1 MNGAVAD
8 RQNLIQL
15 KCSRISPHIRS
26 MLLLPAK
33 TCLRGECNG
42 MTNKII
48 RFQVS
53 IPTDEGFIGRS
64 CSNSQC
70 GKYFKIKADSIQ
82 DNMFCPY
89 CGQQFSREQLL
100 TKDQEAHL
108 RAAAIEQT
116 REIVFAEADKVF
128 GNLAR
133 KMRGNKHVTF
143 KHKPI
148 RYRAKPVHPTYQ
160 EKPVDS
166 EIVCTHCQFPFQVF
180 GIFGYCPG
188 CSSENLRIY
197 DANLEIIKREI
208 ASSTNKQRAL
218 RHAYGDTVSTF
229 EIVVTA
235 RAAAI
240 TQATTNFQD
249 LYGTRRFFKKHV
261 GKDIFDGIEIAKIR
275 QLQRLFQKRH
285 VYEHNNGIMG
295 DRYVRMMPEDAS
307 LKGRAAELSVEE
319 WELAADTLRHV
330 LDRVVNATT

>member
-1 MNGAVAD
+1 
-8 RQNLIQL
+8 
-15 KCSRISPHIRS
+15 

-42 MTNKII
+42 MASKII
-48 RFQVS
+48 RRFQVS

-70 GKYFKIKADSIQ
+70 GKYFKIKLDSIQ

-89 CGQQFSREQLL
+89 CGQQFSREQLW
-100 TKDQEAHL
+100 TKEQEAL
-108 RAAAIEQT
+108 FKAAALEQA
-116 REIVFAEADKVF
+116 REIAFAEVDKMF

-133 KMRGNKHVTF
+133 KTRGRKNVVAF

-148 RYRAKPVHPTYQ
+148 RYRAKSIHPTYQ

-188 CSSENLRIY
+188 CGNENLRIY
-197 DANLEIIKREI
+197 DANLEIIKQEI
-208 ASSTNKQRAL
+208 TSSTHKQRAL

-229 EIVVTA
+229 EIVAAA

-240 TQATTNFQD
+240 TRAKTNFQD
-249 LYGTRRFFKKHV
+249 LYGTRKFFKKHT
-261 GKDIFDGIEIAKIR
+261 GKDIFDGIDIPKIR

-285 VYEHNNGIMG
+285 VYEHNNGIMS
-295 DRYVRMMPEDAS
+295 DRYVRMMPEDAH
-307 LKGRAAELSVEE
+307 LKDQPAELSVEE
-319 WELAADTLRHV
+319 WELAANTLRHV
-330 LDRVVNATT
+330 LDRLVNATT